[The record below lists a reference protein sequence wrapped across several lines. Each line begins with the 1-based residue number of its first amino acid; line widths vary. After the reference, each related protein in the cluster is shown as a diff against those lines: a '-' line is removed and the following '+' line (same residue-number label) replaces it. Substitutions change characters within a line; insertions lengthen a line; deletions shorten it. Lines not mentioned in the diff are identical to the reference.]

1 MTAERHTHRRT
12 RRAAVSLLAVAL
24 LATGAVACAQE
35 GDDDIAI
42 EDIDGGGQTDGG
54 QTDGGQ
60 TDGGQTDG
68 STGGTGGFAAT
79 AEFLKETATR
89 SADESHRIEARIG
102 LGEVADGAPPAMTGE
117 VDGANSHLRMDLGV
131 IMEEVSAGMGLGDV
145 GDVFGDTD
153 MTMETVTDGETVY
166 IRAPF
171 FAALGD
177 MMPSGTSTPG
187 ASELAAL
194 GDGWGSVSIDELGE
208 VLPEDVAASIAGQ
221 QSFNPRAAVEMMEN
235 TEGVEDLGTQE
246 IDGVTQRGLR
256 AQVTF
261 ADLIRTSGS
270 DPDTFAQAAGAGA
283 ADVEAVME
291 ELLQTRMPIEV
302 WIDDAGYL
310 RTLSYTLSMGD
321 IADAVGGGD
330 LGVGEMDFVY
340 VVSFSDYG
348 EEFTFETPSDA
359 TDITSAFAE
368 IYAG

>member
-1 MTAERHTHRRT
+1 MRAERHIHRGT
-12 RRAAVSLLAVAL
+12 RRAAASLLALAL
-24 LATGAVACAQE
+24 LATGAAACAQD
-35 GDDDIAI
+35 GDNDIAI
-42 EDIDGGGQTDGG
+42 EEIDGGGGPTD
-54 QTDGGQ
+54 T
-60 TDGGQTDG
+60 
-68 STGGTGGFAAT
+68 SGGTGGFAAT
-79 AEFLKETATR
+79 AEFLKEAATR
-89 SADESHRIEARIG
+89 SADVSHRIEARIG
-102 LGEVADGAPPAMTGE
+102 LGELADGAAPAMTGE
-117 VDGANSHLRMDLGV
+117 IDGASSHLRMDLGV

-145 GDVFGDTD
+145 GEVFGDTD
-153 MTMETVTDGETVY
+153 MTMETLSDGETMY

-177 MMPSGTSTPG
+177 MMPAGTSAPG

-246 IDGVTQRGLR
+246 IDGVTQHGLR

-261 ADLIRTSGS
+261 ADLVRTSGS
-270 DPDTFAQAAGAGA
+270 DPETFAEAASAGAG
-283 ADVEAVME
+283 EEVMD

-310 RTLSYTLSMGD
+310 RTLTYTLSMGD

-330 LGVGEMDFVY
+330 LGLGEMDFVY
-340 VVSFSDYG
+340 AISFSDYG
-348 EEFTFETPSDA
+348 GDFTFEFPSEA

-368 IYAG
+368 IYTG

>member
-12 RRAAVSLLAVAL
+12 RRAAGCLLALAV
-24 LATGAVACAQE
+24 LATGAVACAQD
-35 GDDDIAI
+35 GDDDITV
-42 EDIDGGGQTDGG
+42 EEIDGGDGQTDGG
-54 QTDGGQ
+54 
-60 TDGGQTDG
+60 
-68 STGGTGGFAAT
+68 TGGGAAAEFAAT

-102 LGEVADGAPPAMTGE
+102 LGDVADGAPPAMTGE
-117 VDGANSHLRMDLGV
+117 VDGASSHVRMDLGV
-131 IMEEVSAGMGLGDV
+131 IMEEMSAGMGLGDV

-153 MTMETVTDGETVY
+153 MTMETITDGETMY

-171 FAALGD
+171 FAELGD
-177 MMPSGTSTPG
+177 MMPTGSTPG

-194 GDGWGSVSIDELGE
+194 GDGWGSVSIDGLGE
-208 VLPEDVAASIAGQ
+208 VLPDDVAASIAGQ

-235 TEGVEDLGTQE
+235 TEGVEDIGTQE

-270 DPDTFAQAAGAGA
+270 DPDVFAEAAGAGA
-283 ADVEAVME
+283 ADVEAAMD

-321 IADAVGGGD
+321 IIDAAGGGA
-330 LGVGEMDFVY
+330 LGIGEMDFVY

-348 EEFTFETPSDA
+348 GEFTFVTPSDA

>member
-1 MTAERHTHRRT
+1 MTAERHIHRRT
-12 RRAAVSLLAVAL
+12 GRAAASLLALAL
-24 LATGAVACAQE
+24 LATAAACAQD
-35 GDDDIAI
+35 GDNDIAI
-42 EDIDGGGQTDGG
+42 EEIDGGGGQTDGG
-54 QTDGGQ
+54 
-60 TDGGQTDG
+60 
-68 STGGTGGFAAT
+68 TGGTGAFAAT
-79 AEFLKETATR
+79 AEFLKESATR
-89 SADESHRIEARIG
+89 SADVSHRIEARIG

-117 VDGANSHLRMDLGV
+117 IDGANSHLRMDLGV
-131 IMEEVSAGMGLGDV
+131 ILEQVSAGMGLGDV

-153 MTMETVTDGETVY
+153 MTMETLTDGETMY

-177 MMPSGTSTPG
+177 MMPTGTSAPG
-187 ASELAAL
+187 ASELAGL

-246 IDGVTQRGLR
+246 IDGVTQHGLR

-261 ADLIRTSGS
+261 ADLVRTSGS
-270 DPDTFAQAAGAGA
+270 DPETFAEAASTGSSEEVI
-283 ADVEAVME
+283 D

-310 RTLSYTLSMGD
+310 RTLSYTLPMGD
-321 IADAVGGGD
+321 IVDAVGGGD
-330 LGVGEMDFVY
+330 LGLDEADIVY
-340 VVSFSDYG
+340 AISFSDYG
-348 EEFTFETPSDA
+348 GDFTFEFPAEA

-368 IYAG
+368 IYTG

>member
-1 MTAERHTHRRT
+1 MTAERHIRGRT
-12 RRAAVSLLAVAL
+12 RRAAASLLALAL
-24 LATGAVACAQE
+24 LAAGAAACAQE
-35 GDDDIAI
+35 GDNDIAI
-42 EDIDGGGQTDGG
+42 EEIDGDGG
-54 QTDGGQ
+54 QTDGG
-60 TDGGQTDG
+60 TG
-68 STGGTGGFAAT
+68 GGTGAFAAT

-117 VDGANSHLRMDLGV
+117 IDGANSHLRMDLGV
-131 IMEEVSAGMGLGDV
+131 IFEEVSAGMGLGDI

-153 MTMETVTDGETVY
+153 MTMETLTDGETMY

-177 MMPSGTSTPG
+177 MMPTGTSTPG

-194 GDGWGSVSIDELGE
+194 GDGWGSVSMSELGE

-235 TEGVEDLGTQE
+235 SEGVEDLGTQE
-246 IDGVTQRGLR
+246 IDGVTQHGLR

-261 ADLIRTSGS
+261 ADLVRTSGS
-270 DPDTFAQAAGAGA
+270 DPETFAQAAGAGSSEE
-283 ADVEAVME
+283 VVE

-302 WIDDAGYL
+302 WIDEAGYL
-310 RTLSYTLSMGD
+310 RTLSYTLSMGEFV
-321 IADAVGGGD
+321 DAVGGGD
-330 LGVGEMDFVY
+330 LGLSETDFVY
-340 VVSFSDYG
+340 AISFSDYG
-348 EEFTFETPSDA
+348 GDFTFEFPAEA

-368 IYAG
+368 IYSG